1 MKQIK
6 KEIKEFKRDDKFYGE
21 AVAFAEA
28 IIERYKAYYKVD

>member
-6 KEIKEFKRDDKFYGE
+6 KEIKEFKKDDKFYDK

-28 IIERYKAYYKVD
+28 IIERYEAYYKVD